1 LLSSY
6 YSFETRDPTDPGLKP
21 GRIEEK
27 IGEGK
32 TRCDPVD
39 PVTRLTRQYMVDP
52 ARPGQKPSC
61 NPLTFFYLLKRRYFD
76 LKKITR
82 ATR

>member
-1 LLSSY
+1 LHQVNKHSFVIGRPKSSY
-6 YSFETRDPTDPGLKP
+6 YSFETRPGGLTWDLVDPGLEP

-39 PVTRLTRQYMVDP
+39 PVTRLTRQDP
-52 ARPGQKPSC
+52 VKNLVAIR
-61 NPLTFFYLLKRRYFD
+61 
-76 LKKITR
+76 
-82 ATR
+82 